1 MFWRNQAQNLYKSQ
15 ITQTIPS
22 IGSSWNL
29 NDEYEINVLV
39 APKYNS
45 WWVFVDFA
53 NTTKRDLIYFHSRTG
68 NVLKYY
74 RKNRDLLWL
83 WASTQTHDSWAYI
96 QMHDVSEW
104 INYLSNNTSDFG
116 FAEWPYETPLTI
128 KMYGGR
134 INYWGPAI
142 TVADANILLP
152 VSSTKE
158 IIFDFA
164 DNTFKAI
171 DTASLSSYACYHCGT
186 AITWPSSITSY
197 TEARQFFLWTSYS
210 STFFQVVSWIL
221 SLKDWSIPSTKLDA
235 SVQTALWQAHTHWN
249 KTTVLDLFTTASG
262 VLYFNGSQIVLN
274 NQTVP
279 ILSISQNF
287 IGPVYASLA
296 ALNAAFPSPSNW
308 QQWFYC
314 ILEWV
319 YYDCTGWVFLPRN
332 NTGTTINAAL
342 LAWGKV
348 ALPSAANILAWDN
361 TDVNGNPL
369 VVQPWDL
376 KAVKDALNT
385 SISNISLHNS
395 FVLWENLSINDPV
408 FLVDDTWPKVY
419 KYIWYLAAKANI
431 WSWVSNS
438 TAPTSEHNIK
448 LLKTSATTFVA
459 FYMNRQSAEDRVY
472 GVEWTI
478 ASNNTITY
486 WTPQAI
492 LSWGTFVWFDVCS
505 IWTSKFALAWNI
517 SWDSFVR
524 SIVCSISW
532 GTWTVWTITAG
543 SAISTAQTILTVCQV
558 DTDKYAIFSLSNS
571 ARLWI
576 CSVSGTTITY
586 WSVVVPSI
594 NLNAMEYVSNGKIVG
609 TNWTNARIYTISG
622 TVPTEQASFSMV
634 NVYTSPSLTTYTPTA
649 WYVIFSGTT
658 WGNTEAFIMDCTGT
672 TPTKWTTLV
681 VKTWSV
687 HTTNGLWF
695 GTDVV
700 IVSAWN
706 IYSYLSVTG
715 TTLEIKNVITI
726 TDTISWRKWYLYMG
740 LKTQLWSNWLY
751 NSQPGVWA
759 LNNNRA
765 NVLWSML
772 EAWTTAQTKKV
783 STPWLLSGAWSY
795 KIWALYYIHNGTGVI
810 NTDSTT
816 WPLFAKAIST
826 TQYIIAL
833 AYSTL

>member
-1 MFWRNQAQNLYKSQ
+1 MFWRNLAQNLYKSV

-22 IGSSWNL
+22 IWSWGSI
-29 NDEYEINVLV
+29 NDEFEINVSV
-39 APKYNS
+39 APKYTS

-53 NTTKRDLIYFHSRTG
+53 NTAKRDLIYFHNMVG

-74 RKNRDLLWL
+74 RKNRDLLGL
-83 WASTQTHDSWAYI
+83 WASTIQHDQWSYI
-96 QMHDVSEW
+96 QIHDVSEW
-104 INYLSNNTSDFG
+104 INYLSNNTSDFW
-116 FAEWPYETPLTI
+116 FVEQPFETALTL
-128 KMYGGR
+128 KVMWWRVNYG
-134 INYWGPAI
+134 WPAI
-142 TVADANILLP
+142 TVADATLAIP

-158 IIFDFA
+158 VIFDFA
-164 DNTFKAI
+164 DNTFKAV
-171 DTASLSSYACYHCGT
+171 DTASLSSYACYHCWT
-186 AITWPSSITSY
+186 VVTWVSAITSY
-197 TEARQFFLWTSYS
+197 TEARQYYLGTKYS
-210 STFFQVVSWIL
+210 STFFEVVAWIL
-221 SLKDWSIPSTKLDA
+221 SLKDWSIPSTKLDS
-235 SVQTALWQAHTHWN
+235 SVQTALWQAHSHSN
-249 KTTVLDLFTTASG
+249 KATVLDLMTETAWI
-262 VLYFNGSQIVLN
+262 LYFNGIQIALN
-274 NQTVP
+274 NQAIP
-279 ILSISQNF
+279 IISVSTNF

-296 ALNAAFPSPSNW
+296 ALNIAYPSPTFW
-308 QQWFYC
+308 QQWFWC
-314 ILEWV
+314 IAEWL
-319 YYDCTGWVFLPRN
+319 YYDAIWWVWTARSNGWTSP
-332 NTGTTINAAL
+332 NAAI
-342 LAWGKV
+342 WVSGRTE
-348 ALPSAANILAWDN
+348 LPSGTHI
-361 TDVNGNPL
+361 TDGTDISGTGNPL
-369 VVQPWDL
+369 VVQPSHL
-376 KAVKDALNT
+376 KAAVDALTT
-385 SISNISLHNS
+385 SIGSISLHNS
-395 FVLWENLSINDPV
+395 FVLWENLAVNDPV

-431 WSWVSNS
+431 WSWVANS

-459 FYMNRQSAEDRVY
+459 FYMNRQAEDRVY

-478 ASNNTITY
+478 AANNTITY

-492 LSWGTFVWFDVCS
+492 LSWWTFVWFDVCS
-505 IWTSKFALAWNI
+505 IWTNKFALAWNI
-517 SWDSFVR
+517 SWDPFVR
-524 SIVCSISW
+524 SIVCSISAW
-532 GTWTVWTITAG
+532 TWTVGTVTAW
-543 SAISTAQTILTVCQV
+543 SAISTAQTILTICQV

-609 TNWTNARIYTISG
+609 TNGTNARIYTISG

-700 IVSAWN
+700 VVSAGN
-706 IYSYLSVTG
+706 IYSYLTVSG
-715 TTLEIKNVITI
+715 TTLAIRNVITI

-740 LKTQLWSNWLY
+740 LKIQLWSNWLY
-751 NSQPGVWA
+751 NSQPWVWA

-772 EAWTTAQTKKV
+772 ESWNSWQTKKV
-783 STPWLLSGAWSY
+783 STPGLISWAGTY
-795 KIWALYYIHNGTGVI
+795 VIWGLYINNATWVI
-810 NTDSTT
+810 NTDSST

-826 TQYIIAL
+826 TQYIVAL